1 VERLGREEVTTC
13 LSRIYSQTFISFFQ
27 RAAERYADITPEELE
42 RRRRRGWGD
51 GMADVVRAPLH
62 ISFLTIS
69 QATNLYST

>member
-1 VERLGREEVTTC
+1 MQVWQVEKLGREEVTTC
-13 LSRIYSQTFISFFQ
+13 LSRIYSQKLLSFFQ

-62 ISFLTIS
+62 IPFLTIS
-69 QATNLYST
+69 